1 MKLNLRRAKKDLA
14 IALENQAKIQKD
26 LIIAQENL
34 IIAQKNLIIAQKDF
48 ENSQKNPV
56 TALDDNHPWVK
67 LKAMLDTLRLQ
78 AMPIEPSSDSDCER
92 WDMHIDKTV

>member
-56 TALDDNHPWVK
+56 IALDANHPWVK
-67 LKAMLDTLRLQ
+67 LKAMLDTLR
-78 AMPIEPSSDSDCER
+78 AMPVEPATPGSDSDCER
-92 WDMHIDKTV
+92 

>member
-56 TALDDNHPWVK
+56 IALDDNHPWVR
-67 LKAMLDTLRLQ
+67 LKAMLDALR

-92 WDMHIDKTV
+92 